1 VTGVADRFDPIG
13 DDDAVLAANQA
24 FYAAFEAKDMD
35 AMSDL
40 WEHSDRALCTHPGWG
55 SLRGWASISASYF
68 AIFQG
73 PQPLQVIL
81 TREHVDVHGDV
92 AWATVDEN
100 LLGVEGG
107 ATVAAL
113 NLFVRH
119 DDGRWRLV
127 AHTASQ
133 VLTRA
138 DT

>member
-1 VTGVADRFDPIG
+1 VAIG
-13 DDDAVLAANQA
+13 RYGRTISEEEAVLAANEA

-40 WEHSDRALCTHPGWG
+40 WEHTDRALCTHPGWG
-55 SLRGWASISASYF
+55 SLRGWGAIAASYF

-81 TREHVDVHGDV
+81 TREHAEVEGDV
-92 AWATVDEN
+92 AWVTVDEN

-107 ATVAAL
+107 ATIAAL

-119 DDGRWRLV
+119 GGGWRLV

-133 VLTRA
+133 VLTRG

>member
-1 VTGVADRFDPIG
+1 
-13 DDDAVLAANQA
+13 
-24 FYAAFEAKDMD
+24 
-35 AMSDL
+35 MSDR
-40 WEHSDRALCTHPGWG
+40 WEHSDRAICTHPGWG
-55 SLRGWASISASYF
+55 SLRGWAAISASYF

-81 TREHVDVHGDV
+81 TREHAEVAGDV
-92 AWATVDEN
+92 AWVTVDEN

-119 DDGRWRLV
+119 GDGWRLV

-133 VLTRA
+133 VLTRS

>member
-1 VTGVADRFDPIG
+1 M
-13 DDDAVLAANQA
+13 NQA
-24 FYAAFEAKDMD
+24 FYAAFEAKDLD

-55 SLRGWASISASYF
+55 SLRGWAAISASYF
-68 AIFQG
+68 GIFQG

-81 TREHVDVHGDV
+81 TREHAEVQGDV
-92 AWATVDEN
+92 GWVTVDEN

-113 NLFVRH
+113 NLFVR
-119 DDGRWRLV
+119 DAPGEPWRLV

-133 VLTRA
+133 VLTRQ

>member
-1 VTGVADRFDPIG
+1 M
-13 DDDAVLAANQA
+13 LAANEA

-40 WEHSDRALCTHPGWG
+40 WEHTDRALCTHPGWG
-55 SLRGWASISASYF
+55 SLRGWAAIAASYF

-81 TREHVDVHGDV
+81 TRAHAEVEGDV
-92 AWATVDEN
+92 AWVTVDEN

-107 ATVAAL
+107 ATIAAL

-119 DDGRWRLV
+119 DEGWRLV

-133 VLTRA
+133 VLTRG